1 MNALRNGRRVFVS
14 LLLTAAAVLC
24 GGAMSL
30 LATCGPFL
38 DTANDAFCPFVLEI
52 YYLGITT
59 GTTPTT
65 YDPTANVTRLQ
76 MAAFLSRTV
85 DLTLRKASLRS
96 QHRQNWTTKD
106 ASAFGLTTIAATP
119 RFIES
124 DGEDLWV
131 SHSGGT
137 VTRIHAS
144 DARSLAT
151 WTGAASGQGVLSAM
165 GRVFVAGATNPGRL
179 YQIDPGAAPGGV
191 TTVASSLGQA
201 PHGIT
206 FDGQRIWTS
215 NNGQGNTGGSVS
227 IVTPGASIPWSVT
240 TVTSGFVAPEGILF
254 DGTNVW
260 VTDMNAG
267 TLLKLSSSGAV
278 LQTVTVQSTPRH
290 PVYDGVNIWVPAS
303 NGRIS
308 IVRAATGAI
317 LGTASDGS
325 LGSGFQAAF
334 DGQRVLVTHE
344 DGSTISVW
352 KAADLSEIGVVD
364 PGQGTNPEGV
374 ASNGLNFWFV
384 LSASAQLARF

>member
-85 DLTLRKASLRS
+85 DLTLKKATLRAT
-96 QHRQNWTTKD
+96 HRQNWTTKD
-106 ASAFGLTTIAATP
+106 ASGFGLTQFTASP
-119 RFIES
+119 QFVES
-124 DGEDLWV
+124 DGEDIWV
-131 SHSGGT
+131 SAGGG
-137 VTRIHAS
+137 VIRVHAS
-144 DARSLAT
+144 DGRVLSN
-151 WTGAASGQGVLSAM
+151 WTGATSGQGVLSAM
-165 GRVFVAGATNPGRL
+165 GRIFVAGATNPGRL
-179 YQIDPGAAPGGV
+179 YQLDPGAAPGGV
-191 TTVASSLGQA
+191 TTVASNLGQA
-201 PHGIT
+201 PRGVT
-206 FDGQRIWTS
+206 FDGQRIWTA

-227 IVTPGASIPWSVT
+227 IITPGASIPWSVT
-240 TVTSGFVAPEGILF
+240 TVTSGFVVPEGILF
-254 DGTNVW
+254 DGSNVW
-260 VTDMNAG
+260 VTDTNAG

-344 DGSTISVW
+344 DGSTISIW

-364 PGQGTNPEGV
+364 PGQGTNPMGV
-374 ASNGLNFWFV
+374 CSNGLNFWFA
-384 LSASAQLARF
+384 LSGPAQLARF